1 MNYALPQNP
10 EERILRV
17 KTPLII
23 ERTLSEFVIKPSF
36 LSSFNAFYTGISVV
50 SIKITANSELPRMYT
65 PSVQKIMKESLF
77 HSDTNR
83 ENRLILSIK
92 QSKPEANFTL
102 SQ

>member
-1 MNYALPQNP
+1 MPQNP

-23 ERTLSEFVIKPSF
+23 ESTLSDFVVKPSF
-36 LSSFNAFYTGISVV
+36 LPSFNAFYTGKSVV
-50 SIKITANSELPRMYT
+50 SIKITANRELPRMHT
-65 PSVQKIMKESLF
+65 PIVQKIMKESLF
-77 HSDTNR
+77 QSDMNR
-83 ENRLILSIK
+83 ENRLTLSIK